1 MIAAP
6 TLHTT
11 IAELIGGWPSARTVL
26 ARRGMACVGCSMASF
41 ETISEAAEA
50 YGFDPLQFIGEVIA
64 ARSRHI
70 PRPAQIGGTRARE
83 RHPSPAGS
91 KS

>member
-1 MIAAP
+1 MVTAP

-50 YGFDPLQFIGEVIA
+50 FYGT
-64 ARSRHI
+64 STHTY
-70 PRPAQIGGTRARE
+70 TRKRKTE
-83 RHPSPAGS
+83 
-91 KS
+91 